1 MKKIFFNKNK
11 DNLPPHLQW
20 FLRGE
25 TLFLEGEL
33 TLKTVNEY
41 QSRLVTEIKKY
52 SRPHLTVDLSQL
64 SRIDSSGVVFLKLLP
79 DLTMKFVQIHLQ
91 NTPSHIAQVIHAF
104 QIDQGLPTEKH
115 PRFHFLA
122 NIGEKVYN
130 FFWEDIPQFFYLMSD
145 IFYWTFADLFN
156 HKHRRKGEFFN
167 QSVLIGTNA
176 LPIVC
181 LIALLIGLILAL
193 QSAAQ
198 LRQFGANIYVVD
210 LIVIS
215 MTREMGPLLTAI
227 MLAGRSGSSIASEI
241 ATMVVT
247 EEIDALKTMALNP
260 VRFVVVPKMYAMLV
274 SLPILA
280 FIANIAGI
288 LGRMIIA
295 NFYLDINVAVFFS
308 RMENVLLFRD
318 LLTGFIKSLVFAGL
332 IVISGSFFGFRVKG
346 GAEGVGR
353 VTTASVVSSIFLVIL
368 ADSILGLIFYFD

>member
-1 MKKIFFNKNK
+1 
-11 DNLPPHLQW
+11 
-20 FLRGE
+20 
-25 TLFLEGEL
+25 L

-260 VRFVVVPKMYAMLV
+260 VRFVVVPKMYAML
-274 SLPILA
+274 
-280 FIANIAGI
+280 
-288 LGRMIIA
+288 